1 MDELLSTGERLRASL
16 ALSALLVGMGGLAG
30 RLYDLQV
37 KSHEKYAALARKQHQ
52 RVRPI
57 QPWRGDLVAMEDGRP
72 VIVASSLAR
81 GSLLVEGRDERDEGD
96 RREHRGDID
105 GFIEKI
111 ERALT
116 LEPGERASLAARLE
130 TGKPFFF
137 RRRKLTP
144 EEMEK
149 LQSLRLP
156 GAGVVEEPVRAYPF
170 GKLGI
175 QALGLLSADGEG
187 VSGIERAFEE
197 QLRGVRGIRE
207 VELDNR
213 RRESVYEDS
222 VQVDPRAGL
231 SVHLTLDRRIQ
242 AIVEE
247 ELDGIVEKWS
257 PKGAACVVVEPH
269 TGRILAIGTRPTF
282 SPEDT
287 AHAPAG
293 GFRNFALMESYEPG
307 STIKP
312 LIIGTAWDEGL
323 GAPDRSISCPR
334 VWHMPGRRKPIEDH
348 SEVGSVTEGQ
358 VIVQSSNVGTV
369 QIGMRLGM
377 ERIRRALETFGFGR
391 LTGLELGECAG
402 NTKLLA
408 KTDATTLGTVCQGYA
423 VTATPLQMALA
434 YGAIANG
441 GTLYRPRIV
450 DSLVNAQGET
460 VRRFEPIAASRVLS
474 THAAKELLAPAME
487 RVVSDSKG
495 TAHAC
500 KVPGYTLAGKTG
512 TTKRIVDG
520 HYSERECD
528 TSFCGF
534 APHDDPRLAICVVVF
549 QPSTAKGKVWGGTV
563 AAPAASAI
571 VGKTLKYL
579 AVPENRGES
588 SEKR

>member
-1 MDELLSTGERLRASL
+1 MEDFLTTGERLRASV

-37 KSHEKYAALARKQHQ
+37 KNHDKYATLARKQHQ
-52 RVRPI
+52 RVRSI
-57 QPWRGDLVAMEDGRP
+57 NAWRGTLIAMEDGRP
-72 VIVASSLAR
+72 VVVASSLAR
-81 GSLLVEGRDERDEGD
+81 GSLLVEGKDERDVE
-96 RREHRGDID
+96 
-105 GFIEKI
+105 GFIEKL
-111 ERALT
+111 ERAIELA
-116 LEPGERASLAARLE
+116 PGERAALQARLE
-130 TGKPFFF
+130 SGKPFFF

-149 LQSLRLP
+149 IQSLRLE

-170 GKLGI
+170 TKLGI
-175 QALGLLSADGEG
+175 QTLGLLSADGEG

-197 QLRGVRGIRE
+197 QLRGVKGIRE

-213 RRESVYEDS
+213 RRELIEEDS

-231 SVHLTLDRRIQ
+231 SVQLTLDRRIQ
-242 AIVEE
+242 SIVEE

-269 TGRILAIGTRPTF
+269 SGRILAIGTRPTF

-287 AHAPAG
+287 AHAPAAAY
-293 GFRNFALMESYEPG
+293 RNYALMESYEPG

-312 LIIGTAWDEGL
+312 LIIGTAWDEEL
-323 GAPDRSISCPR
+323 GAPDKAINCPR
-334 VWHMPGRRKPIEDH
+334 VWHMPGRKKPIEDH
-348 SEVGSVTEGQ
+348 AEVGSVNEAQ

-377 ERIRRALETFGFGR
+377 LKIRRALETFGFGR

-402 NTKLLA
+402 NVKLLA

-460 VRRFEPIAASRVLS
+460 VRKFEPIAAARVLS
-474 THAAKELLAPAME
+474 THAAKDLLAPAME
-487 RVVSDSKG
+487 RVVSDAKG

-534 APHDDPRLAICVVVF
+534 APHDDPRIAICVVVF

-579 AVPENRGES
+579 GVAENRVETA
-588 SEKR
+588 EKK